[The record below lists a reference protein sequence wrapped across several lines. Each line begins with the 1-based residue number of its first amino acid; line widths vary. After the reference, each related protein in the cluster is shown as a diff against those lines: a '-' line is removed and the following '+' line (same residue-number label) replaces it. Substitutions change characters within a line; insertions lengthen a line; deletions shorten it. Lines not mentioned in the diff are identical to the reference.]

1 MVRSGISGFKRHLVF
16 VCVVPLLLLGMCQTY
31 VLGGLAKVEK
41 TGQITSYSNTGG
53 EDGDLKKGVA
63 WPKPRFVD
71 NGNGAVT
78 DRLTKLI
85 WLKNANAFDVRTWV
99 QALSDANTLASGSH
113 GLTDGSKA
121 GDWRLPNVKELQSLI
136 DFAYY
141 GPALSSA
148 SGTSKWTNGDAF
160 IVVQSGAYWSST
172 TYSGNT
178 TFAWVVYLSDGRVT
192 SGTKASTDYVWPV
205 RAGK

>member
-1 MVRSGISGFKRHLVF
+1 MVRSGISCFKRRLGF
-16 VCVVPLLLLGMCQTY
+16 VCVVPLLLLGTYQTFAF
-31 VLGGLAKVEK
+31 GAKALVEK
-41 TGQITSYSNTGG
+41 TGQITSYSATGG
-53 EDGDLKKGVA
+53 EDGDLKKGVK
-63 WPKPRFVD
+63 WPNPRFTD
-71 NGNGAVT
+71 NGTVT

-136 DFAYY
+136 DFAYFQ
-141 GPALSSA
+141 PALSSA

-172 TYSGNT
+172 TYSGTAAN
-178 TFAWVVYLSDGRVT
+178 AWFVNLFDGAVYHVSLT
-192 SGTKASTDYVWPV
+192 SAYFVWPV
-205 RAGK
+205 RAGR

>member
-1 MVRSGISGFKRHLVF
+1 MVRSRISCFKRHLVF
-16 VCVVPLLLLGMCQTY
+16 VCVVPLLFLGMCQTY

-41 TGQITSYSNTGG
+41 TGQIISHSAGD
-53 EDGDLKKGVA
+53 DGDLKKGVK

-71 NGNGAVT
+71 NGNGTVT

-136 DFAYY
+136 DFAYFQ
-141 GPALSSA
+141 PALSSA

-172 TYSGNT
+172 TYSGTAAN
-178 TFAWVVYLSDGRVT
+178 AWFVNLADGAVYHVSVT
-192 SGTKASTDYVWPV
+192 GAYSVWPV
-205 RAGK
+205 RAGR

>member
-1 MVRSGISGFKRHLVF
+1 MVRSRISCFKRHLVF
-16 VCVVPLLLLGMCQTY
+16 VCVVPLLFLGICQTY

-41 TGQITSYSNTGG
+41 TGQITSYSATGG

-63 WPKPRFVD
+63 WPNPRFVD
-71 NGNGAVT
+71 NGNGTVT

-136 DFAYY
+136 DFAYFQ
-141 GPALSSA
+141 PALSSA

-172 TYSGNT
+172 TYSGTAAN
-178 TFAWVVYLSDGRVT
+178 AWFVNLFDGAVYHVSLT
-192 SGTKASTDYVWPV
+192 SAYFVWPV
-205 RAGK
+205 RAGR

>member
-1 MVRSGISGFKRHLVF
+1 MVRSGISCFKRRLGF
-16 VCVVPLLLLGMCQTY
+16 VCVVPLLLLGTYQTFAF
-31 VLGGLAKVEK
+31 GAKALVEK
-41 TGQITSYSNTGG
+41 TGQIISHSAGD
-53 EDGDLKKGVA
+53 DGDLKKGVK
-63 WPKPRFVD
+63 WPNPRFSD
-71 NGNGAVT
+71 LGNGAVK

-85 WLKNANAFDVRTWV
+85 WLKNANDFGLRRWD

-136 DFAYY
+136 DFAYFQ
-141 GPALSSA
+141 PALSSA

-172 TYSGNT
+172 TYSGTAAN
-178 TFAWVVYLSDGRVT
+178 AWFVNLFDGAVYHVSLT
-192 SGTKASTDYVWPV
+192 SAYFVWPV
-205 RAGK
+205 RAGR